1 MDKPPED
8 KYNAVYFILL
18 LHGIGVLMPWN
29 MFITIAPSYYVDYKF
44 AERSAD
50 GMMHKTDYALHFLAY
65 LGLASQI
72 PTLLLN
78 LINLFVQ
85 IKGGLRRRIG
95 FSLFVLA
102 IIILITLIFTFINTS
117 HMISAFFFITMA
129 TVVLLNAANGV
140 YQSSLYG
147 LTANFPPQ
155 YTNALILGNNIC
167 GTFVSVV
174 SIITLVAAKDVS
186 MAAFFYF
193 LISLLTISACF
204 GSIFI
209 LQELEFYKYYMK
221 KARKHTDKNVNEE
234 GQHLQRI
241 STIDGIIM
249 DGTEMNRV
257 VSKTGLKEKLKLY
270 FQVFKK
276 IWIQCFNVWCV
287 FFVTLTLFPVVM
299 ADIKYYNKSGKYD
312 FFIPEKL
319 FTPIMAYLL
328 FNFFAAAGSF
338 LANFV
343 QWPSPKW
350 VVVPVIARI
359 ALIPLMIFCY
369 FRPEYRT
376 WDVWFYNV
384 WIYIIFAVIMSI
396 TSGYFSSVIM
406 MYVPRIV
413 EPSKSTVAGMI
424 AAFFLIF
431 GITCGIMFTFF
442 VSWFVDSAGAYN
454 SGHFDIE
461 IS

>member
-1 MDKPPED
+1 MDANEVISGSLKVVRKVVGMVFDKPPKD

-29 MFITIAPSYYVDYKF
+29 MFITIAPSYYVNYKF
-44 AERSAD
+44 VEMNAD
-50 GMMHKTDYALHFLAY
+50 GMVHKSDYAVYFLPY

-72 PTLLLN
+72 PNLLLN

-85 IKGGLRRRIG
+85 IKGGLRRRIS

-102 IIILITLIFTFINTS
+102 IIVLITLIFTLINTS
-117 HMISAFFFITMA
+117 QMIGAFFFITMI

-174 SIITLVAAKDVS
+174 NIVTLVGV
-186 MAAFFYF
+186 
-193 LISLLTISACF
+193 
-204 GSIFI
+204 
-209 LQELEFYKYYMK
+209 LQVLYEKTKNYD
-221 KARKHTDKNVNEE
+221 DKNEHEE
-234 GQHLQRI
+234 GQHLERI
-241 STIDGIIM
+241 NTVNETVT
-249 DGTEMNRV
+249 DGTEINRIV
-257 VSKTGLKEKLKLY
+257 PKTGFKEKLKLY
-270 FQVFKK
+270 LQIFKRK
-276 IWIQCFNVWCV
+276 TIHSDYNISVIQ
-287 FFVTLTLFPVVM
+287 
-299 ADIKYYNKSGKYD
+299 
-312 FFIPEKL
+312 
-319 FTPIMAYLL
+319 
-328 FNFFAAAGSF
+328 FFAAAGSI

-350 VVVPVIARI
+350 MVVPVVARI
-359 ALIPLMIFCY
+359 ALIPLLIFCY

-376 WDVWFYNV
+376 WNVWFYNV
-384 WIYIIFAVIMSI
+384 WIYIIFAFIMSI
-396 TSGYFSSVIM
+396 SSGYFSSVIM

-431 GITCGIMFTFF
+431 GP
-442 VSWFVDSAGAYN
+442 
-454 SGHFDIE
+454 
-461 IS
+461 

>member
-1 MDKPPED
+1 
-8 KYNAVYFILL
+8 
-18 LHGIGVLMPWN
+18 
-29 MFITIAPSYYVDYKF
+29 YYVDYKF

-174 SIITLVAAKDVS
+174 SIITL
-186 MAAFFYF
+186 
-193 LISLLTISACF
+193 
-204 GSIFI
+204 
-209 LQELEFYKYYMK
+209 EFYKYYMK

-257 VSKTGLKEKLKLY
+257 VSKT
-270 FQVFKK
+270 
-276 IWIQCFNVWCV
+276 
-287 FFVTLTLFPVVM
+287 
-299 ADIKYYNKSGKYD
+299 
-312 FFIPEKL
+312 EKL

>member
-1 MDKPPED
+1 MMFDKPPKD

-29 MFITIAPSYYVDYKF
+29 MFITIAPSYYVNYKF
-44 AERSAD
+44 VEMNAD
-50 GMMHKTDYALHFLAY
+50 GTVHKSDYALHFLSY

-72 PTLLLN
+72 PNLLLN

-85 IKGGLRRRIG
+85 IKGDLRRRIS

-102 IIILITLIFTFINTS
+102 VITLITLIFTLINTS
-117 HMISAFFFITMA
+117 HMIGVFFFITMI

-147 LTANFPPQ
+147 LTATFPPQ

-167 GTFVSVV
+167 GTFVSIVN
-174 SIITLVAAKDVS
+174 IITLIVANNIW

-193 LISLLTISACF
+193 LISLLTVFACF
-204 GSIFI
+204 GSLFL
-209 LQELEFYKYYMK
+209 LQKLEFYNYYMK
-221 KARKHTDKNVNEE
+221 KTKNYDDKNEHDE
-234 GQHLQRI
+234 SQHLQRI
-241 STIDGIIM
+241 NTV
-249 DGTEMNRV
+249 DGTVVDGPEINRV
-257 VSKTGLKEKLKLY
+257 VPKTGFKAKLKLY
-270 FQVFKK
+270 FQIFRK
-276 IWIQCFNVWCV
+276 IWIQCFNIWCM

-299 ADIKYYNKSGKYD
+299 ADIKYYSESGKYD

-319 FTPIMAYLL
+319 FTSITTYLL

-350 VVVPVIARI
+350 VIVPVIARI
-359 ALIPLMIFCY
+359 AFIPLLIFCY

-376 WDVWFYNV
+376 WNVWFYNV
-384 WIYIIFAVIMSI
+384 WIYIIFAIIMSI
-396 TSGYFSSVIM
+396 SSGYFSSVIM

-431 GITCGIMFTFF
+431 GITCGIIFTFF
-442 VSWFVDSAGAYN
+442 VSWFIDSAGTLRT
-454 SGHFDIE
+454 SF
-461 IS
+461 S

>member
-1 MDKPPED
+1 MLSDKPPED
-8 KYNAVYFILL
+8 KYNAVYFAVL

-44 AERSAD
+44 SAASVD
-50 GMMHKTDYALHFLAY
+50 GVVHKTDYALYFLAF

-85 IKGGLRRRIG
+85 IKGGLIRRIG
-95 FSLFVLA
+95 FSLSVLA
-102 IIILITLIFTFINTS
+102 IIILITLIFTLINTS
-117 HMISAFFFITMA
+117 HMISAFFFITMI

-140 YQSSLYG
+140 YQGSLYG

-174 SIITLVAAKDVS
+174 NIITLVVAKNVW

-204 GSIFI
+204 GSVFL
-209 LQELEFYKYYMK
+209 LQKLEFYRYHMK
-221 KARKHTDKNVNEE
+221 KARKNADEE
-234 GQHLQRI
+234 SQHLERI
-241 STIDGIIM
+241 NTIDGIIT
-249 DGTEMNRV
+249 DGTEMNRI
-257 VSKTGLKEKLKLY
+257 VSKTGLKAKLKLY
-270 FQVFKK
+270 FHVFKK

-287 FFVTLTLFPVVM
+287 FFVTLTLFPIVM
-299 ADIKYYNKSGKYD
+299 ADIKYYNENGVYD

-319 FTPIMAYLL
+319 FTPVTTYLL
-328 FNFFAAAGSF
+328 FNSCAVAGSF
-338 LANFV
+338 LADFV

-350 VVVPVIARI
+350 VIVPVIARI
-359 ALIPLMIFCY
+359 AFIPLLMFCY

-376 WDVWFYNV
+376 WNVWFYNI

-406 MYVPRIV
+406 MYVPGLV
-413 EPSKSTVAGMI
+413 EPSKSTAAGMI
-424 AAFFLIF
+424 ATFFLIL

-442 VSWFVDSAGAYN
+442 VSWFIDSAGAY
-454 SGHFDIE
+454 SP
-461 IS
+461 